1 MKRLFY
7 LKAFSLCLGLISTL
21 SAQDLLK
28 HDFNDGTLGP
38 FETTNLNR
46 MTFKDGALE
55 CTWKPSDYT
64 GTGTSSKKTEFRAKD
79 NAYVFKQE
87 FWTGFWLKVHSNTLA
102 NNPNT
107 EMSLMQTWGFREG
120 AANHYFMLQYFGDG
134 SLRWQHRYNMGQN
147 FTRYVIY
154 PDFPKDQFVKVV
166 IHVKLKNVSDGIVQV
181 WIDDE
186 LMLNK
191 TGQTIGFG
199 DQNENGQYNQSYSTP
214 GSWGMYNYANEE
226 YVSGETRTVTYDDVT
241 LWNGP
246 DGYDIVNPSDVTPP
260 GCSLPWKDNN
270 FTVSNE
276 TTNYSSGAID
286 ISCASKV
293 DISLNIKGEGNMED
307 SDYINVYY
315 KVDGGAQK
323 TIAKNVNA
331 FALKTLSIANISGN
345 KLELIIQAK
354 TSYADEVY
362 TVSNIKIAESDGGT
376 TGGGSLVHI
385 QKRNA
390 SDFAIDGNQGVAD
403 GQNVYL
409 WSANPNNVNQQWIE
423 IDRGNG
429 YYSYQKVGTNHCI
442 DGNHGGATRQ
452 NVYLWTCNE
461 NNQNQQWQKV
471 NVGGGAFKL
480 IKRNASGFALDGGS
494 GGSDSQ
500 NIALWDSSSNSQNLH
515 WIITP
520 IESNKDPNVID
531 TNEVLIYPNPVADQ
545 FTISLGTNE
554 TSTYTIS
561 DMNGKTI
568 LKGVINEGSVSLDIN
583 GLAKGLY
590 LLKVSNRS
598 KVLTSKI
605 IKQ

>member
-7 LKAFSLCLGLISTL
+7 LKAFLLCLGLVSTL

-28 HDFNDGTLGP
+28 HDFNNGTLGP

-87 FWTGFWLKVHSNTLA
+87 FWTGFWLKVHGNTLA

-226 YVSGETRTVTYDDVT
+226 YVSGETRTVTYDDVS
-241 LWNGP
+241 LWNGS

-260 GCSLPWKDNN
+260 GCSLPWIDND
-270 FTVSNE
+270 FTVSNR
-276 TTNYSSGAID
+276 TANYSSGAID
-286 ISCASKV
+286 ISCVSKV
-293 DISLNIKGEGNMED
+293 DISMDIKGEGNMED

-315 KVDGGAQK
+315 KIDGGTQK

-331 FALKTLSIANISGN
+331 FDLKTLSVTNLSGN
-345 KLELIIQAK
+345 KLELIIEAK

-362 TVSNIKIAESDGGT
+362 TISNIEITESDGGT
-376 TGGGSLVHI
+376 TGGSSLVHI
-385 QKRNA
+385 VKRNA
-390 SDFAIDGNQGVAD
+390 TGFAIDGNKSGAD

-409 WSANPNNVNQQWIE
+409 WSANPNNANQQWIE

-429 YYSYQKVGTNHCI
+429 YYSYQKKGTNFCM
-442 DGNHGGATRQ
+442 DGNRDGATGQ
-452 NVYLWTCNE
+452 NVYLWTCSE
-461 NNQNQQWQKV
+461 NNPNQHWQKV
-471 NVGGGAFKL
+471 DVGGGAFKL
-480 IKRNASGFALDGGS
+480 IKRNAPGFALDGGS

-500 NIALWDSSSNSQNLH
+500 NIALWDSSNTSQNLH
-515 WIITP
+515 WNITP
-520 IESNKDPNVID
+520 ITSNRVSD
-531 TNEVLIYPNPVADQ
+531 TKNTSEFLIYPSP
-545 FTISLGTNE
+545 TIDSFQIDLKNSQE
-554 TSTYTIS
+554 ASYTIFNHTGKLLHS
-561 DMNGKTI
+561 GVFKNGTTSFDSSR
-568 LKGVINEGSVSLDIN
+568 LPS
-583 GLAKGLY
+583 GLY
-590 LLKVSNRS
+590 IVRVSTRYG
-598 KVLTSKI
+598 TTTQKI
-605 IKQ
+605 IKH